1 MRKFVAMHNALIMS
15 AAVKADE
22 LRRFCGKEERMR
34 SVWLAER
41 VSCGDWVGRGVGGG
55 GWVRD

>member
-1 MRKFVAMHNALIMS
+1 MHNALIMS

-41 VSCGDWVGRGVGGG
+41 VSCGDWVGRGVGG
-55 GWVRD
+55 VRRGEEFD